1 MLNQKKHR
9 SMKKLIVI
17 STVMLS
23 LIVGSSSC
31 RTRAVVETRPEP
43 PAVVARPAPPQPGY
57 VGLMW
62 MGLEW

>member
-1 MLNQKKHR
+1 
-9 SMKKLIVI
+9 MKKLIVI